1 VIASSERDAR
11 TPNLDALDAPSPSFA
26 EDGARRRPLKLDIDA
41 VRDAEA
47 RGSLTSLSDLIR
59 RATRL
64 ASNLDR
70 GKTASRLG
78 MSFFEGLDSTERALA
93 VQEANRRSGSISDI
107 LGSFPTPGLQTPQDG
122 QFTRFSK
129 LQHSQLPSE
138 SDVGEI
144 RPRGRRCCGMP
155 VWLFSVLM
163 VFVVLLVC
171 AAVLVPVVLLIIL
184 PGQKSS

>member
-1 VIASSERDAR
+1 
-11 TPNLDALDAPSPSFA
+11 
-26 EDGARRRPLKLDIDA
+26 LKLDIDA

-70 GKTASRLG
+70 GRTASRMG

-107 LGSFPTPGLQTPQDG
+107 LGSFPAPGLQTPQEA

-144 RPRGRRCCGMP
+144 RQKERRCCGMP

-184 PGQKSS
+184 PNQKSS